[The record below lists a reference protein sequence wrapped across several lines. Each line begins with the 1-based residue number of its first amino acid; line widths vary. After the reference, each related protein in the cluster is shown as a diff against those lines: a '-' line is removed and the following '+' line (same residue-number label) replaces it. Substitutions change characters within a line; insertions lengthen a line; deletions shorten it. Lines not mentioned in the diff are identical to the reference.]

1 MREETI
7 GEILRK
13 GRVAKNL
20 TLEEV
25 EEKKNR
31 DIILIMDNYNGVL
44 EYYCDSG
51 EFRYYLEK

>member
-20 TLEEV
+20 TLEDV
-25 EEKKNR
+25 EEKQQFLHH
-31 DIILIMDNYNGVL
+31 I
-44 EYYCDSG
+44 
-51 EFRYYLEK
+51 F